1 MLELL
6 VRWFLNAVLVVVA
19 AYLLPCIHVDSFL
32 TALVVAMVLGL
43 LNIIVKP
50 LFILLTLPLTIIS
63 FGLFL
68 LVINASLILLTS
80 YIVPGFTVDGFWW
93 ALIYSILL
101 SLFHIT
107 MNTLDKK

>member
-19 AYLLPCIHVDSFL
+19 AYLLPGIHVESFL